1 MSSGDNC
8 GSAQRSRYLSSRFSS
23 ALALALALALDL
35 STRSSPPGVMRR
47 NRFSPGIMEIFP
59 RSSARFVAVS
69 VSVPA
74 IVSSSLAIRSTRI
87 AASRAAASGL

>member
-23 ALALALALALDL
+23 ALALALALDL